1 MRTSS
6 FMTTASVSYGGIVVD
21 GDLRSPCPSSRIQPI
36 SIGLHR
42 QVDVSTDTHDQLEL
56 RITAPS
62 PRPRLPPASSQ
73 RRLSD
78 IQPLSPSGAYTLF
91 LRTTKKRTGERLIRN
106 ADASPTPRNPGARS
120 GNRCRSP

>member
-42 QVDVSTDTHDQLEL
+42 QVDVSPDTHDQLEL

-62 PRPRLPPASSQ
+62 PRPAPRPRLPPASSQ

-91 LRTTKKRTGERLIRN
+91 LGTTKKLG
-106 ADASPTPRNPGARS
+106 
-120 GNRCRSP
+120 